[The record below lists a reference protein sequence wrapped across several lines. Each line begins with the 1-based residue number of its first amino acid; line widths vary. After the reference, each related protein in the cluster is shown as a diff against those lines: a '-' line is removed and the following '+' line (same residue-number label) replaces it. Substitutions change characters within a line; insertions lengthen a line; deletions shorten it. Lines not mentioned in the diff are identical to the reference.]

1 MTKNEAV
8 NTVINGI
15 MFADYEI
22 RKFVDALK
30 MLSKDEIEKVS
41 IAIEQK
47 SRTGKTESPLASF
60 FLSSLGQTGG
70 GLK

>member
-8 NTVINGI
+8 NTVMNGI

-47 SRTGKTESPLASF
+47 SKTGKTESLLTSF
-60 FLSSLGQTGG
+60 FLSSLG
-70 GLK
+70 KKEVV

>member
-8 NTVINGI
+8 NTIINGI
-15 MFADYEI
+15 MFADYEM

-41 IAIEQK
+41 IAIEHK
-47 SRTGKTESPLASF
+47 SGKAESPLTSF
-60 FLSSLGQTGG
+60 YQSSPGQAGG

>member
-47 SRTGKTESPLASF
+47 SRTDKTESHLPSF
-60 FLSSLGQTGG
+60 FLSSLG
-70 GLK
+70 KKEVA

>member
-1 MTKNEAV
+1 MTKNEAI

-47 SRTGKTESPLASF
+47 SGKTESQLISF
-60 FLSSLGQTGG
+60 YQSSLGRAGG

>member
-8 NTVINGI
+8 NTVMNGI

-47 SRTGKTESPLASF
+47 SGKTESLLTSF
-60 FLSSLGQTGG
+60 YQSSLRQAGG

>member
-8 NTVINGI
+8 NTVMNGI

-41 IAIEQK
+41 IAIEHK
-47 SRTGKTESPLASF
+47 SSKTESPLTSF
-60 FLSSLGQTGG
+60 YLSSLGQAGG

>member
-8 NTVINGI
+8 NTVMNGI

-30 MLSKDEIEKVS
+30 MLSKDEIEKDS

-47 SRTGKTESPLASF
+47 SGKTESPLTSF
-60 FLSSLGQTGG
+60 YLSSLGQAEG

>member
-8 NTVINGI
+8 NTVMNGI

-30 MLSKDEIEKVS
+30 MIYKNEIEKVS

-47 SRTGKTESPLASF
+47 SSKTESPLT
-60 FLSSLGQTGG
+60 SSYQSSIQQAGG

>member
-8 NTVINGI
+8 NTVMNGI

-30 MLSKDEIEKVS
+30 MLSNDEIEKVS

-47 SRTGKTESPLASF
+47 SKTGKTESLLTSF
-60 FLSSLGQTGG
+60 FLSSLG
-70 GLK
+70 KKEVV

>member
-8 NTVINGI
+8 NTVMNGI

-47 SRTGKTESPLASF
+47 SGKTESPLTSF
-60 FLSSLGQTGG
+60 YLSSLGQAGG

>member
-8 NTVINGI
+8 NTVMNGI

-41 IAIEQK
+41 IAIEHK
-47 SRTGKTESPLASF
+47 SGKTESPLTSF
-60 FLSSLGQTGG
+60 FLSSLG
-70 GLK
+70 KKEVA

>member
-8 NTVINGI
+8 NTVMNGI

-47 SRTGKTESPLASF
+47 SGKTESPLTSF
-60 FLSSLGQTGG
+60 YQSSLGQAGG

>member
-8 NTVINGI
+8 NTVINWI

-30 MLSKDEIEKVS
+30 MLSRDEIEKVS

-47 SRTGKTESPLASF
+47 SSKTESPLTSF

>member
-47 SRTGKTESPLASF
+47 SKKGKTESLLPSF